1 MLKIDRDTL
10 LNEKEVNRVEFQR
23 ETYFVIADV
32 AKYLN
37 EDLSDVEKTVLPID
51 GDYKETATL
60 EQIETGRKQEK
71 LSTFNEALLKMK
83 NFKDK

>member
-1 MLKIDRDTL
+1 MLKIDRNTL
-10 LNEKEVNRVEFQR
+10 LNEKEVNRVEFQS

-37 EDLSDVEKTVLPID
+37 EDLSDVEKTVLPVS
-51 GDYKETATL
+51 GEYKETATL
-60 EQIETGRKQEK
+60 EQIEKGRKQEK
-71 LSTFNEALLKMK
+71 LSAFNEALLKMK